1 MGLFDKIKNVL
12 FEEEEIEEETP
23 QVEDE
28 INNKEE
34 VVFKK
39 VEEVKEYRPLPDHN
53 KVEPVRPKEPAF
65 EKVEVESTDFSERE
79 LFKSDS
85 TFKFPAFDEEEFNT
99 SMPHEEDDQTNNNV
113 LDFEK
118 RKREERRQDY
128 SRFDNKE
135 TRNVSK
141 EEFREEKKR
150 FKPSPVIS
158 PVYGIL
164 DKDYKAEDIQ
174 EAPKNQNN
182 NIISAKDYVDS
193 VRAKAFGKLDDITE
207 NIQDKPVIKSE
218 SYEIKK
224 DTIEEI
230 KEEIPEEVEEEVTIN
245 NQPEANEESLEDMI
259 DDVIISDEPI
269 IEDSSKL
276 MEERTKTIDELLKDA
291 SDDIIEVGNIV
302 DDTMDD
308 IEEDINIDDDYQN
321 LGSDIDEVVE
331 SKKDVFEDT
340 KDKFSDTLENDLYDL
355 IDSMYDNTEEGE

>member
-23 QVEDE
+23 QVNNE
-28 INNKEE
+28 INKSVE
-34 VVFKK
+34 FKQ
-39 VEEVKEYRPLPDHN
+39 VEEVKEYKPLPEF
-53 KVEPVRPKEPAF
+53 KTETVKPKEPIF
-65 EKVEVESTDFSERE
+65 EKAAVEPTDFSERE
-79 LFKSDS
+79 LFRSDS
-85 TFKFPAFDEEEFNT
+85 TFKFPAFDEEEFKE
-99 SMPHEEDDQTNNNV
+99 SMPHEEPRENNNA
-113 LDFEK
+113 LDLEK
-118 RKREERRQDY
+118 KKKQERRQEY

-135 TRNVSK
+135 FRNAPK
-141 EEFREEKKR
+141 EEVKEDKKR

-164 DKDYKAEDIQ
+164 DKDYKVEDIK

-182 NIISAKDYVDS
+182 NIITAKDYVDS

-207 NIQDKPVIKSE
+207 NIQDKPVIKNE

-224 DTIEEI
+224 DVTEDVVSEPVKEETIEE
-230 KEEIPEEVEEEVTIN
+230 V
-245 NQPEANEESLEDMI
+245 I

-291 SDDIIEVGNIV
+291 SDDVIDV
-302 DDTMDD
+302 
-308 IEEDINIDDDYQN
+308 DINTNDMNQEDDLIIDDDYQN
-321 LGSDIDEVVE
+321 LDSSDAVIINNEEKEEVE
-331 SKKDVFEDT
+331 EDS
-340 KDKFSDTLENDLYDL
+340 KDKYSDTLENDLYDL

>member
-23 QVEDE
+23 QVNNE

-39 VEEVKEYRPLPDHN
+39 VEEVKEYKPLPEYN
-53 KVEPVRPKEPAF
+53 RVETTRPKEPAF
-65 EKVEVESTDFSERE
+65 EKVAVEPTDFSERE

-99 SMPHEEDDQTNNNV
+99 SMPHEEPVENNNNV
-113 LDFEK
+113 LDYEK
-118 RKREERRQDY
+118 RKREERRLEY
-128 SRFDNKE
+128 SRFENKE
-135 TRNVSK
+135 SRTASK
-141 EEFREEKKR
+141 EDAKEEKKR

-164 DKDYKAEDIQ
+164 DKDYKAEDIK

-193 VRAKAFGKLDDITE
+193 VRAKAFGKLDDIAE
-207 NIQDKPVIKSE
+207 NIQEKPVIKSE

-224 DTIEEI
+224 DSIEEI
-230 KEEIPEEVEEEVTIN
+230 KEEPLPVVEEEEIIEVPSETK
-245 NQPEANEESLEDMI
+245 EETLEDMI

-291 SDDIIEVGNIV
+291 SDDVIEVGNIV
-302 DDTMDD
+302 DEAMDD
-308 IEEDINIDDDYQN
+308 MDDEINIDDDYQN
-321 LGSDIDEVVE
+321 LGSDVDEIIE